1 MKGIRGIS
9 GKNVPIYAWESG
21 AASACMYLFGPEQF
35 GGAGD
40 LLQKVQEIKAENE
53 EERKKEIKRVR
64 LYLFSVPCPISA
76 DVSPFA
82 APTLIRS
89 TTTQPTNRMTATRT
103 TKALSPSSRAWPMC
117 VV

>member
-1 MKGIRGIS
+1 MKGIRSIS
-9 GKNVPIYAWESG
+9 GRNVPIYAWESG

-76 DVSPFA
+76 DVFESTAVRQNQWGCRTFA
-82 APTLIRS
+82 GTPRDVR
-89 TTTQPTNRMTATRT
+89 P
-103 TKALSPSSRAWPMC
+103 
-117 VV
+117 